1 VTGSRRALVTRRQF
15 GWGLGVG
22 IAAMAVSGRA
32 KVAARK
38 PPYKDARLPIAE
50 RVADLLARMTLE
62 EKVMQMQ
69 CLWQGLIKVED
80 ENGAFIA
87 AKADALLPHSLGM
100 VGRPGERQGRPLLP
114 SGMKQANRTPL
125 ETARYVNAWQRW
137 AMERTRLGIPLLF
150 HEEALHG
157 YAARHAT
164 CFPQAIALASSFDPE
179 MVERVFAVAAQ
190 EMRARGAQLALAPVV
205 DVARDPRWGRI
216 EETYGEDTW
225 LAAEMGQAAV
235 RGLQGVAMPLARD
248 KVFATLKHMAGH
260 GLPESGTNTAPA
272 GVAERTLRTDFLPPF
287 ERAIRRAGAAAVMP
301 SYNEIDGIP
310 SHANSWLLKRVL
322 REEWGFPGLVISDY
336 GGITRMIDQHRL
348 AKDVKE
354 AALIAIEAGVDVE
367 TPDPVAYGELASLVR
382 EGRVTIAQID
392 ASVSRLLTMKFAAG
406 LFEQPYADVEAAN
419 RLTATPGAIALA
431 RAAAGRSAVLLKN
444 SDNTLPLKASSVGRL
459 LVVGTHA
466 RETPIG
472 GYSDQPKKVVSV
484 LEAIQ
489 AEGAVGGF
497 EVAYSEGV
505 RLTQSRGWHAD
516 KIEFIDPAVNAQLIA
531 DAVKA
536 ATSADTIVMVLGD
549 NEQTSREAYS
559 STHLGDRLSLD
570 LIGQQND
577 LAAAILAMGK
587 PTIVFLLNGRPLS
600 INLLH
605 ERAAAI
611 VEGWYLGQET
621 GNAAADILFGRVNP
635 GGKLPVSIPR
645 DVGQVPIHYSR
656 KQSAR
661 RGYIDGTTI
670 PLYPFGHG
678 LSYTQFE
685 ISAPRLS
692 AATIRADQQVD
703 VTVTVRNTGEVAG
716 DEVVQLYIR
725 DDVSSV
731 TRPVMELKGF
741 KRVAV
746 APKESVE
753 VRFAIGPEHLQLID
767 TKMKAVVEPGT
778 FTIYTGPNSIVLKS
792 VTLTVV

>member
-1 VTGSRRALVTRRQF
+1 
-15 GWGLGVG
+15 
-22 IAAMAVSGRA
+22 M
-32 KVAARK
+32 
-38 PPYKDARLPIAE
+38 
-50 RVADLLARMTLE
+50 
-62 EKVMQMQ
+62 
-69 CLWQGLIKVED
+69 
-80 ENGAFIA
+80 
-87 AKADALLPHSLGM
+87 
-100 VGRPGERQGRPLLP
+100 
-114 SGMKQANRTPL
+114 
-125 ETARYVNAWQRW
+125 
-137 AMERTRLGIPLLF
+137 
-150 HEEALHG
+150 
-157 YAARHAT
+157 
-164 CFPQAIALASSFDPE
+164 
-179 MVERVFAVAAQ
+179 
-190 EMRARGAQLALAPVV
+190 
-205 DVARDPRWGRI
+205 
-216 EETYGEDTW
+216 
-225 LAAEMGQAAV
+225 
-235 RGLQGVAMPLARD
+235 
-248 KVFATLKHMAGH
+248 
-260 GLPESGTNTAPA
+260 
-272 GVAERTLRTDFLPPF
+272 
-287 ERAIRRAGAAAVMP
+287 
-301 SYNEIDGIP
+301 
-310 SHANSWLLKRVL
+310 
-322 REEWGFPGLVISDY
+322 
-336 GGITRMIDQHRL
+336 
-348 AKDVKE
+348 
-354 AALIAIEAGVDVE
+354 
-367 TPDPVAYGELASLVR
+367 
-382 EGRVTIAQID
+382 
-392 ASVSRLLTMKFAAG
+392 
-406 LFEQPYADVEAAN
+406 
-419 RLTATPGAIALA
+419 
-431 RAAAGRSAVLLKN
+431 LLKN